1 MTDEIGPGTLKLIVA
16 SSPEA
21 AAAAESAVRA
31 RVRGADVR
39 RLGDALLAYTDAR
52 PDELR
57 DAIRDSLP
65 DGESVLVVEFER
77 WSSAGGAVDTEWL
90 LRRGH

>member
-1 MTDEIGPGTLKLIVA
+1 MTDEIGPGALKLIVA
-16 SSPEA
+16 STPA
-21 AAAAESAVRA
+21 AAAVAESAVRA
-31 RVRGADVR
+31 HARDADIR
-39 RLGDALLAYTDAR
+39 RLGDALLAYTDAL
-52 PDELR
+52 PEDLR